1 MEKSLRTR
9 RGIIILTESVINF
22 TYGLKGTYLLFIKII
37 ESVEIRIRGKTFFLN
52 GGYYIYI
59 GSAFGA
65 GGLSSRLHR
74 HLRKIKKKHW
84 HIDQITT
91 SKFSEIIGIG
101 VLLKQR
107 VECVLSK
114 IIEDIEKTVPITGF
128 GNSDCEK
135 KCTSHLFRVS

>member
-1 MEKSLRTR
+1 
-9 RGIIILTESVINF
+9 GIIILTESVINF
-22 TYGLKGTYLLFIKII
+22 TYGLKGTYLLFIKI
-37 ESVEIRIRGKTFFLN
+37 SGAVEISIRGKTFFLN
-52 GGYYIYI
+52 EGYYIYI

-65 GGLSSRLHR
+65 GGLPSRLHR

-101 VLLKQR
+101 TLLKQR
-107 VECVLSK
+107 VECELSK
-114 IIEDIEKTVPITGF
+114 IIGDIEKTVPIVGF

-135 KCTSHLFRVS
+135 RCKSHFFRVS

>member
-1 MEKSLRTR
+1 M
-9 RGIIILTESVINF
+9 
-22 TYGLKGTYLLFIKII
+22 KGTYLLFIKVT
-37 ESVEIRIRGKTFFLN
+37 ESVEITIKGKSSLLSA
-52 GGYYIYI
+52 GYYIYI

-91 SKFSEIIGIG
+91 SKFSEIIGLG

-107 VECVLSK
+107 VECELSE
-114 IIEDIEKTVPITGF
+114 IIGDIEKTVPINGF

-135 KCTSHLFRVS
+135 KCISHFFRIR

>member
-1 MEKSLRTR
+1 M
-9 RGIIILTESVINF
+9 
-22 TYGLKGTYLLFIKII
+22 KGTYLLFIKLT
-37 ESVEIRIRGKTFFLN
+37 ESVEIRIRGKTHLLN
-52 GGYYIYI
+52 EGYYIYI
-59 GSAFGA
+59 GSAFGV

-107 VECVLSK
+107 VECELSK
-114 IIEDIEKTVPITGF
+114 TIGDIKKTVPITGF
-128 GNSDCEK
+128 GNSGCKK
-135 KCTSHLFRVS
+135 KCISHFFRVS

>member
-1 MEKSLRTR
+1 M
-9 RGIIILTESVINF
+9 
-22 TYGLKGTYLLFIKII
+22 KGTYLLFIKVI
-37 ESVEIRIRGKTFFLN
+37 EPIEITIKGKSFFLN
-52 GGYYIYI
+52 EGYYIYI

-74 HLRKIKKKHW
+74 HFRKIKKKHW

-91 SKFSEIIGIG
+91 SNFSEIIGIG

-107 VECVLSK
+107 VECELSK
-114 IIEDIEKTVPITGF
+114 IIGDIEKIVSIAGF

-135 KCTSHLFRVS
+135 KCISHFFRVT

>member
-1 MEKSLRTR
+1 
-9 RGIIILTESVINF
+9 
-22 TYGLKGTYLLFIKII
+22 LKGTYLLFIKII
-37 ESVEIRIRGKTFFLN
+37 EPVEITIKKKSFFLN
-52 GGYYIYI
+52 EGYYIYI

-91 SKFSEIIGIG
+91 SKFSDIIGIG

-107 VECVLSK
+107 VECGLSE
-114 IIEDIEKTVPITGF
+114 IIESMEKTVPITGF

-135 KCTSHLFRVS
+135 KCISHFFRVS

>member
-1 MEKSLRTR
+1 M
-9 RGIIILTESVINF
+9 
-22 TYGLKGTYLLFIKII
+22 KGTYLLFIKII
-37 ESVEIRIRGKTFFLN
+37 KSVEITIKGKSSLLN
-52 GGYYIYI
+52 AGYYIYI

-84 HIDQITT
+84 HIDQITSST
-91 SKFSEIIGIG
+91 FSEIICIG

-107 VECVLSK
+107 VECELSK
-114 IIEDIEKTVPITGF
+114 IIGDIEKTVPITGF

-135 KCTSHLFRVS
+135 KCISHFYRVS

>member
-1 MEKSLRTR
+1 MEKSLWTR

-37 ESVEIRIRGKTFFLN
+37 KSVEITIKGKSSLLN
-52 GGYYIYI
+52 AGYYIYI

-74 HLRKIKKKHW
+74 HLRKIKKKNW
-84 HIDQITT
+84 HIDQITSST
-91 SKFSEIIGIG
+91 FSEIICIG

-107 VECVLSK
+107 VECELSK
-114 IIEDIEKTVPITGF
+114 IIGDIEKTVPITGF

-135 KCTSHLFRVS
+135 KCISHFYRVS